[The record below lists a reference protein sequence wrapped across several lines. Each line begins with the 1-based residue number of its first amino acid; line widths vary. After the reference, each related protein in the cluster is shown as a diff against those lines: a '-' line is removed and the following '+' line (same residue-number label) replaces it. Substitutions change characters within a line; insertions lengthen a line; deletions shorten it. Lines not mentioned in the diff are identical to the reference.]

1 MTTNEIEVVA
11 RRLMERIHVEE
22 FCTRRSIGKRH
33 HVVGLADYDVF
44 CELDVVAED
53 VSVQDFFY
61 LVAILCHD
69 LRSDLWYL

>member
-44 CELDVVAED
+44 CEGEGLSEDFRPRGSRAERGE
-53 VSVQDFFY
+53 QE
-61 LVAILCHD
+61 AGG
-69 LRSDLWYL
+69 R